1 MGILKKYL
9 WILLR
14 HSPIYPKPKLLAVM
28 ENKRPSKS
36 IAVGVTFAVALAATT
51 SILSLRR
58 WADYASQSTLQMT
71 QLQME
76 MSRLASLEDKA
87 ASIKKVTPQL
97 NQNVNE
103 TRSRANILLL
113 SIRSKLRS
121 TTFSTEHNYIQELQE
136 LYSKYLDGLDQE
148 LSMIE
153 RGELEQAKNLDE
165 IILDPTY
172 DLLEKSLIEYNQE
185 LRVVADRTNQQ
196 ADIGTIL
203 AIVAA
208 AVAISVTLQKIGQI
222 TRLSEIAIAEQ
233 QILLASEAALQQE
246 RALLA
251 ARVIERTQELDDKN
265 QVLSQTLK
273 QLQSAQSELI
283 ESEKMVALGHLVAGI
298 AHEINTPLGAIKAST
313 GNLTKALQLTL
324 TELPQVVRRLTTQ
337 QESEFF
343 ALLNRV
349 LQSKA
354 PVSSAEKRPL
364 KRTLTQ
370 ELETHGLDNARQLAD
385 RLVDLGIQTD
395 IEPFMS
401 LLQSDQ
407 RSWVLE
413 LIYNLSRIQAN
424 NQIVQIAVDRAAKIV
439 FALKS
444 YARFDQTGTKQPVR
458 IVEGIETVLEL
469 YQNQMKHGI
478 KTIRNYEPIPEF
490 LGYPDE
496 LVQVW
501 TNLIHNAIQVM
512 ENEGTLEIMTRVQND
527 LAIVQIIDSGSGISS
542 ATQEKIFD
550 PFFTTKPAGE
560 GSGLGLSI
568 SQSIVEKHSGKITVN
583 SQSGR
588 TIFIVSIPLMPVPTS
603 TLDDNARVKDLALIT
618 N

>member
-1 MGILKKYL
+1 
-9 WILLR
+9 
-14 HSPIYPKPKLLAVM
+14 M
-28 ENKRPSKS
+28 ENKRLPKW

-58 WADYASQSTLQMT
+58 WADYASQSTLQMA
-71 QLQME
+71 QLQ
-76 MSRLASLEDKA
+76 
-87 ASIKKVTPQL
+87 
-97 NQNVNE
+97 
-103 TRSRANILLL
+103 L
-113 SIRSKLRS
+113 SISR
-121 TTFSTEHNYIQELQE
+121 
-136 LYSKYLDGLDQE
+136 LDGLEWRAIAAKKLNAE
-148 LSMIE
+148 LQKEVEETKIQSATLLQKLSASHQNGRME
-153 RGELEQAKNLDE
+153 ELHQSYNQYIAAIDREFILLNQGKIEQAQIFDE
-165 IILDPTY
+165 EQVDPTY
-172 DLLEKSLIEYNQE
+172 DRLDKLLIQCKQE
-185 LRVVADRTNQQ
+185 SSIIAERINQQ

-203 AIVAA
+203 SIVAA
-208 AVAISVTLQKIGQI
+208 AVAISFTLQKIGRV

-233 QILLASEAALQQE
+233 KVLLASEAALQQE

-265 QVLSQTLK
+265 QVLSATLK

-313 GNLTKALQLTL
+313 GNLTKALQSTL
-324 TELPQVVRRLTTQ
+324 AELPQVVRRLTTQ
-337 QESEFF
+337 QEREFF
-343 ALLNRV
+343 ALLDRV

-354 PVSSAEKRPL
+354 PVTSAEKRPL

-395 IEPFMS
+395 IEPFVS

-407 RSWVLE
+407 RQWVLE

-444 YARFDQTGTKQPVR
+444 YARFDQTGEQQQVR

-478 KTIRNYEPIPEF
+478 KTIRTYEPIPEF

-496 LVQVW
+496 LIQVW
-501 TNLIHNAIQVM
+501 TNLIHNAIQGM
-512 ENEGTLEIMTRVQND
+512 ANEGTLEIVTKVQHD
-527 LAIVQIIDSGSGISS
+527 LAIVQIIDSGSGISP
-542 ATQEKIFD
+542 ATQAKIFD

-568 SQSIVEKHSGKITVN
+568 SQTIVEKHGGKITVN
-583 SQSGR
+583 SQSGY
-588 TIFIVSIPLMPVPTS
+588 TIFTVSIPLTLVPTPA
-603 TLDDNARVKDLALIT
+603 LNDDAQVKDLTLVA